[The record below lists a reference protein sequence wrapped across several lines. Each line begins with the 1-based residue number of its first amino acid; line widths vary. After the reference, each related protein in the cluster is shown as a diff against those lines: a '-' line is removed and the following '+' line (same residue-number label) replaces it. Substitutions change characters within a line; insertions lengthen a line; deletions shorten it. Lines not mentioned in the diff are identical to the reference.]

1 MHETDFGAP
10 TRRRTRYA
18 DDVEELRYLG
28 LELAEDGA
36 YVSPE
41 RTHWLGMAHDPLV
54 DGMTDED
61 FAERQFDEWHAAG
74 YDEDDPERPQLRRP
88 SGRAVDIIPAV
99 VHDVEVRVDPAIAAE
114 FAARQAE
121 AEAGSSWA
129 ARSGRVTVSGA
140 VKIWRGACVQCA
152 TEFEQR
158 RPVSQRRR
166 WKSLCSEL
174 CAAGWERDRA
184 RERKRRQREADA
196 A

>member
-36 YVSPE
+36 YVSPG
-41 RTHWLGMAHDPLV
+41 RAPWRGLSGHDPYDDL
-54 DGMTDED
+54 TDDE
-61 FAERQFDEWHAAG
+61 FAERAREDWDDAL
-74 YDEDDPERPQLRRP
+74 YDEDDPERPQRRRP
-88 SGRAVDIIPAV
+88 SGRGYDIEPPI
-99 VHDVEVRVDPAIAAE
+99 VHDVEVRVDPAVAAE

-121 AEAGSSWA
+121 ADTGSSWA
-129 ARSGRVTVSGA
+129 VDGGRVTISGS
-140 VKIWRGACVQCA
+140 VKTWRGACAQCA
-152 TEFEQR
+152 AEFEQR

-166 WKSLCSEL
+166 WKSLCSEV

-184 RERKRRQREADA
+184 RERKRRQRDDA